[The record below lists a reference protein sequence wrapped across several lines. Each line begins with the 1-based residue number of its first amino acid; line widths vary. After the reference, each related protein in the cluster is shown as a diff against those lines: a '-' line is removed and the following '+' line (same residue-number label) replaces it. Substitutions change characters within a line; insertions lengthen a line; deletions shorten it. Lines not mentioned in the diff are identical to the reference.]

1 MNSKKSLLIIL
12 MILIVLIVGA
22 LVWRNYERTKGIYG
36 LGLLPGKNLFGGT
49 TKPLTGGN
57 AEKLNDEV
65 YVEILAQTGYQYQA
79 SKDPQVWADKMKA
92 LYAKYGVTEADITA
106 YAKMLEGNATKT
118 QEVASK
124 YMKRLM
130 ELQTTGR

>member
-1 MNSKKSLLIIL
+1 
-12 MILIVLIVGA
+12 
-22 LVWRNYERTKGIYG
+22 
-36 LGLLPGKNLFGGT
+36 
-49 TKPLTGGN
+49 
-57 AEKLNDEV
+57 
-65 YVEILAQTGYQYQA
+65 
-79 SKDPQVWADKMKA
+79 MKA